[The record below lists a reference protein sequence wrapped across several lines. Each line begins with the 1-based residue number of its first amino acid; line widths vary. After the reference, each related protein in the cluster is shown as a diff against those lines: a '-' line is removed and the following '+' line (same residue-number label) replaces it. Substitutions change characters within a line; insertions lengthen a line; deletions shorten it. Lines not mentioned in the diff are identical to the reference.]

1 MPISRRRFIIG
12 SAAVA
17 AGGGLVLY
25 NLRPRPA
32 QKPAFQPVPKVA
44 VERVRYN
51 DFSDIWREKWTWDKV
66 AKGTHTR
73 ANCISACSW
82 DVYVKDG
89 IAWREEQAAKEA
101 GA

>member
-1 MPISRRRFIIG
+1 MSISRRQFIIG
-12 SAAVA
+12 STTVAA
-17 AGGGLVLY
+17 AGGLALY
-25 NLRPRPA
+25 SLRPRPGVKPTFHPAPSVSA
-32 QKPAFQPVPKVA
+32 Q
-44 VERVRYN
+44 RIRYN

-89 IAWREEQAAKEA
+89 IAWREEQQRS
-101 GA
+101 